1 MVTLAA
7 CVTPVRCTNSC
18 PSPRSRTGL
27 KISPAGGTIRTVTR
41 VPVRHPRGISIFNRA
56 LPPPCA
62 KAVAAA
68 PNPKASTSRAVKRL
82 GTARRYWTRQRSSS
96 LQSGVSDSFAI
107 FLVRRAFAAV
117 LITVAV
123 AAITFLILRLLA
135 PWGFDETSPLVAVAR
150 YLRDVFLHGDLGI
163 SRQRP
168 FQPVLTV
175 LREALPADLALF
187 VGAMIAGLGLGIYG
201 GVVCVRRRG
210 TWVARLLEGLA
221 ALFLCAPVYFVA
233 LMVLFL
239 FAPAIHPPLPLF
251 FVAPNAYRGLTDD
264 PLLWL
269 RALFVPWIIAGL
281 PLASMCL
288 RMVRA
293 TMPEALEEDFVRTA
307 RAKGVPQ
314 KRIAVRHALPLALA
328 PTFSLAGAYAP
339 TLLANVIL
347 VEAVFGIPGM
357 YRLMPGAMDN
367 ANFPLLMGIVIIGS
381 VFVVICNALAD
392 ITLAAIDPRVRM

>member
-1 MVTLAA
+1 
-7 CVTPVRCTNSC
+7 
-18 PSPRSRTGL
+18 
-27 KISPAGGTIRTVTR
+27 
-41 VPVRHPRGISIFNRA
+41 
-56 LPPPCA
+56 
-62 KAVAAA
+62 
-68 PNPKASTSRAVKRL
+68 
-82 GTARRYWTRQRSSS
+82 
-96 LQSGVSDSFAI
+96 VSDSFPL
-107 FLVRRAFAAV
+107 FLVRRTLAAV
-117 LITVAV
+117 VIMVAI
-123 AAITFLILRLLA
+123 AAITFLMLRLLA
-135 PWGFDETSPLVAVAR
+135 PWGFDEGSPLGALWR
-150 YLRDVFLHGDLGI
+150 YLRDVFLHADLGR
-163 SRQRP
+163 SRQQP

-187 VGAMIAGLGLGIYG
+187 AGALVAGVVLGIYG
-201 GVVCVRRRG
+201 GVICVRRRG
-210 TWVARLLEGLA
+210 TWIARLLEALA

-251 FVAPNAYRGLTDD
+251 FVAPNAYHGLTDD

-307 RAKGVPQ
+307 RAKGIEAR
-314 KRIAVRHALPLALA
+314 RIATRHALPLALA

-357 YRLMPGAMDN
+357 YRLMPSAMDN
-367 ANFPLLMGIVIIGS
+367 ANFPLLMGIVIVGA
-381 VFVVICNALAD
+381 VFVVVCNALAD
-392 ITLAAIDPRVRM
+392 ITLAAIDPRVRA